1 MASKQSKSG
10 KKEQSTKADVGATAS
25 GDFNMAI
32 LAVQL
37 EEHRNAI
44 SADFKVALSSLE
56 AKLDLIQTTVSGH
69 THAINLLESN
79 ANDQDERIQH
89 LESVCTRLAED
100 NTKLQAKLTDLESRS
115 RRNNIRIIGLP
126 ESIEGPHPSTF
137 FSELLSEVLGEGVLE
152 SPPERDRAH
161 RTLANKP
168 GPGQR
173 PRPVVIRLH
182 RFQQKEK
189 IIREARAKRGKLRYR
204 GTRIAIYK
212 DYPSEIVEQC
222 REYRE
227 VMSELYQRGFKP
239 ALLFPARLNITL
251 KDGARKRLSSV
262 SEAKDFIA
270 ANRSDINSHASPS
283 V

>member
-1 MASKQSKSG
+1 MAFKQSKLG

-25 GDFNMAI
+25 DDFNMAI

-89 LESVCTRLAED
+89 LESVCA
-100 NTKLQAKLTDLESRS
+100 
-115 RRNNIRIIGLP
+115 
-126 ESIEGPHPSTF
+126 
-137 FSELLSEVLGEGVLE
+137 
-152 SPPERDRAH
+152 
-161 RTLANKP
+161 
-168 GPGQR
+168 R

-204 GTRIAIYK
+204 GTPIAIYE
-212 DYPSEIVEQC
+212 DYPSEIVEQ
-222 REYRE
+222 RRDYRE
-227 VMSELYQRGFKP
+227 VMSELYQRGFK
-239 ALLFPARLNITL
+239 LFSTVVPY
-251 KDGARKRLSSV
+251 
-262 SEAKDFIA
+262 EAEHHTEGWSQEETFL
-270 ANRSDINSHASPS
+270 RF
-283 V
+283 